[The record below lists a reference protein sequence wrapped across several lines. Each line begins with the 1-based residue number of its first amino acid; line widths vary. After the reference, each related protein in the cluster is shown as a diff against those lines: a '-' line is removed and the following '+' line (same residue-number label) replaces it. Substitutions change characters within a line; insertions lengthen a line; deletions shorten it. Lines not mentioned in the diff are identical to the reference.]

1 MSDEEKENDFFGS
14 DFNSSKYFKNNKV
27 SVGPANLST
36 YFTDGSDAYANQ
48 NKLFISFHHVPSG
61 KSVFFKAFI
70 TAFNEAYNCDW
81 SSESVYGRA
90 DPIYMFKQTQRKIT
104 LAFKIPAS
112 STSEAYENLTKVQS
126 LTQFLYPSYT
136 STTNATTISQSPL
149 IRIKVMNLLSNRADV
164 MHQDNTSFDAHLD
177 NYTKRQSWSSNEGLL
192 GVVENLAVGH
202 NLEGDDGAFVV
213 GSNAILPK
221 FLDIN
226 LSFAPIH
233 EEPLGWDSF
242 GKFSSDLFPYGA
254 DSATVRDLTEEAI
267 NSNTYEALKAA
278 IEAGE
283 SGGDYREATEAAL
296 AEQEARYSGMGGM
309 RRLKKDLKSGD
320 EAARAYAQ
328 EQMEA
333 GAYSDRQSDKIQD
346 AYDEGI
352 E

>member
-1 MSDEEKENDFFGS
+1 
-14 DFNSSKYFKNNKV
+14 
-27 SVGPANLST
+27 
-36 YFTDGSDAYANQ
+36 
-48 NKLFISFHHVPSG
+48 
-61 KSVFFKAFI
+61 
-70 TAFNEAYNCDW
+70 
-81 SSESVYGRA
+81 
-90 DPIYMFKQTQRKIT
+90 
-104 LAFKIPAS
+104 
-112 STSEAYENLTKVQS
+112 
-126 LTQFLYPSYT
+126 
-136 STTNATTISQSPL
+136 
-149 IRIKVMNLLSNRADV
+149 